1 MVKILLASNNS
12 GKLREARAI
21 LAASGLEV
29 VSPSS
34 LGVSLDVAENGKTYL
49 ENATLKAKAFFDAT
63 HVPCLADDSGLE
75 VEALNGAPGVFSHR
89 FSGSEL
95 HTDAER
101 CQYLINKLQPYPKPW
116 KAAFHCVTVFFD
128 GEILESSHG
137 ICRGEISETPK
148 GHHGFG
154 YDPIFLLEGYPLTM
168 AEAGESLKNNV
179 SHRADALRKMLPFLA
194 NYFKS

>member
-21 LAASGLEV
+21 LAASSLEV
-29 VSPSS
+29 ISPLS
-34 LGVSLDVAENGKTYL
+34 LGISLEVPEIGHTYL

-63 HVPCLADDSGLE
+63 HLPCLADDSGLE

-101 CQYLINKLQPYPKPW
+101 CNYLIEKLQPFPKPW
-116 KAAFHCVTVFFD
+116 KAAFHCFTVFYD

-137 ICRGEISETPK
+137 ICRGEINETPK

-154 YDPIFLLEGYPLTM
+154 YDPIFKLEGYSLTM
-168 AEAGESLKNNV
+168 AEAGETLKNSV
-179 SHRADALRKMLPFLA
+179 SHRADALNKLKPFLKY
-194 NYFKS
+194 YFKL